1 MEDILVQSFLRGMR
15 TVSVFEMERV
25 SSINTYVKGE
35 GKRSRRDWQVG
46 GKAGSIY
53 LPGYVVGSRYPD

>member
-1 MEDILVQSFLRGMR
+1 MR
-15 TVSVFEMERV
+15 IVNVFEMGRV